1 MTPRSTRA
9 VAAVVIALAVTAC
22 GGQIS
27 DKYVIEEEPFTLQ
40 PVAGSDLKQVTL
52 EPKAVERIGIQVAS
66 VTEQSPQLLVPS
78 SALWMDIE
86 GVFWVYT
93 NPAPNVYLRQ
103 AVDVIDD
110 DGTFA
115 TLASGP
121 APGTTVVIVGVP
133 ELFGTEV
140 GVGK

>member
-1 MTPRSTRA
+1 MTTRLVRSAALILIA
-9 VAAVVIALAVTAC
+9 VAFAAC

-27 DKYVIEEEPFTLQ
+27 DKYVIEDQPYVLEPV
-40 PVAGSDLKQVTL
+40 PGSEIKQVTL
-52 EPKAVERIGIQVAS
+52 DAKAVERIGIQIAS
-66 VTEQSPQLLVPS
+66 VTEQSPELLVPS

-110 DGTFA
+110 DGTVA

-121 APGTTVVIVGVP
+121 SPGTSVVIVGVP

>member
-1 MTPRSTRA
+1 MRSTTRLIVLLA
-9 VAAVVIALAVTAC
+9 IVALFAGAC
-22 GGQIS
+22 GKAIS
-27 DKYVIEEEPFTLQ
+27 DKYEIENEPFTL
-40 PVAGSDLKQVTL
+40 VDIAGSDLKEVVLTQRAT
-52 EPKAVERIGIQVAS
+52 ERIGIETAQVTLS
-66 VTEQSPQLLVPS
+66 ESTLVVPS

-93 NPAPNVYLRQ
+93 NPAPLTYVRH
-103 AVDVIDD
+103 AVTPFDE

-115 TLASGP
+115 YLTAGP
-121 APGTTVVIVGVP
+121 EAGTTVVSIGVP

>member
-1 MTPRSTRA
+1 MRSTRSLAITLVVVA
-9 VAAVVIALAVTAC
+9 VLAGAC
-22 GGQIS
+22 GKAIS
-27 DKYVIEEEPFTLQ
+27 DKYEIENEPFTLTDIE
-40 PVAGSDLKQVTL
+40 GSDLKEVVLTQRAT
-52 EPKAVERIGIQVAS
+52 ERIGIETAQV
-66 VTEQSPQLLVPS
+66 TQSESTLVVPS

-93 NPAPNVYLRQ
+93 NPAPLTYVRH
-103 AVDVIDD
+103 AVTPIDD

-115 TLASGP
+115 YLTSGP
-121 APGTTVVIVGVP
+121 DPGTTVVSIGVP